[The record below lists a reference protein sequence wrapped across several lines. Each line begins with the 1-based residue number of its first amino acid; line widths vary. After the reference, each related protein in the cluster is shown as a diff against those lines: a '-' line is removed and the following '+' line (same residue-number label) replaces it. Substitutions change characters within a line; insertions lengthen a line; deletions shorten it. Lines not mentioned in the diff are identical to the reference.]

1 MKKIRNKNKDNVT
14 PIELENERDEN
25 YSPDNP
31 SIALSSTERNYH
43 TIHRSERYMDY
54 INKRIATLPLK
65 RKVHKDAVLMG
76 AFIISSDREF
86 FKKLLPLQQQRFF
99 ADATEYFAE
108 KYGKENIISAV
119 VHMDETTPHMH
130 LNLIPIVD
138 CRLCAKELFT
148 PKTLR
153 ELQSDF
159 WEKVEKKWNLER
171 GKPGSQA
178 KHKSVAEYKA
188 QKILESAQSEADN
201 IISEADGKADRK
213 VKIAKIHADGI
224 LSQAE
229 QSAAETNRQAQK
241 YLDSVIQ
248 SVEQEKSKPTPKKK
262 KQAEEEIKALRV
274 ENAALRQSLDIKN
287 KDAADLFTQ
296 LQKAERLDKGKE
308 KAFRMVSDMLSAYP
322 EEFDALLNKSR
333 EKKSMPYTA
342 KTNFRG
348 NDRGGK

>member
-1 MKKIRNKNKDNVT
+1 
-14 PIELENERDEN
+14 
-25 YSPDNP
+25 
-31 SIALSSTERNYH
+31 
-43 TIHRSERYMDY
+43 
-54 INKRIATLPLK
+54 
-65 RKVHKDAVLMG
+65 MG
-76 AFIISSDREF
+76 AFIISSDGKF
-86 FKKLLPLQQQRFF
+86 FRSISPSQQRQFF

-130 LNLIPIVD
+130 LNLIPIVES
-138 CRLCAKELFT
+138 RLCAKELFN

-159 WEKVEKKWNLER
+159 WEKVGKKWDLER

-188 QKILESAQSEADN
+188 QKILESAQSKADN
-201 IISEADGKADRK
+201 IISAADGKADRK

-224 LSQAE
+224 VSQAE
-229 QSAAETNRQAQK
+229 QSAAETKQQAQN

-248 SVEQEKSKPTPKKK
+248 SMEQEKSKPTPKKK

-333 EKKSMPYTA
+333 EKNSMPYTA
-342 KTNFRG
+342 KINFHG